1 VEAADTVRH
10 VALLAVAALTSHQP
24 AHLGRAAISRA
35 AIGGTALACF
45 YLALSV
51 IPAGGMGL
59 GDVFPELARASWQWW
74 PLRKVTEDVSGK
86 AAGRAC
92 RGGLV
97 RCGGQ
102 RICAAPD

>member
-45 YLALSV
+45 
-51 IPAGGMGL
+51 
-59 GDVFPELARASWQWW
+59 
-74 PLRKVTEDVSGK
+74 
-86 AAGRAC
+86 
-92 RGGLV
+92 
-97 RCGGQ
+97 
-102 RICAAPD
+102 